1 MIFNFKFNNLNNFKN
16 NKNMEDER
24 PIRPMKPMKETD
36 QNIDYISL
44 ENLPILKEE
53 QLSQENISSN
63 LTKMVETPKWK
74 LTFEA
79 MIYFRCVNKQNPSL
93 IKNII
98 PQLVKYLIKLSNS
111 IRSGISKE
119 SIILVG
125 EILHNFVCENPEDLE
140 TIKQLLNILIQ
151 CASSNK
157 KFIKDTSNELIQNG
171 IIKNKNYLNLETICI
186 IIDLMKDKKSS
197 VCEICFNVY
206 EQMIKSININ
216 NNDISDNTWNKFF
229 DKINELYSA
238 KKEIYIK
245 KCVKILEYF
254 EKTLSKNNFE
264 ELLNK
269 LNRNEDIKKY
279 EQWLILGTKKNSTQ
293 MSFKEFMKTKK
304 GFGLEN
310 K

>member
-1 MIFNFKFNNLNNFKN
+1 
-16 NKNMEDER
+16 MEDER
-24 PIRPMKPMKETD
+24 PIRPMKPIKEMD

-44 ENLPILKEE
+44 ENLPILSEE

-79 MIYFRCVNKQNPSL
+79 MVFFRSINKQNPSL

-98 PQLVKYLIKLSNS
+98 PQLSKYLIKLSNS

-125 EILHNFVCENPEDLE
+125 EIINNYINEKSEDLE
-140 TIKQLLNILIQ
+140 IIKQLLNILIQ

-157 KFIKDTSNELIQNG
+157 KFIKDTSNELIKNG

-197 VCEICFNVY
+197 VCEIC
-206 EQMIKSININ
+206 
-216 NNDISDNTWNKFF
+216 NTLF

-238 KKEIYIK
+238 KKEIYTK

-254 EKTLSKNNFE
+254 EKTLNKKNFE
-264 ELLNK
+264 DLLNK
-269 LNRNEDIKKY
+269 LNRSEDYKKY

-304 GFGLEN
+304 GFGIEN

>member
-1 MIFNFKFNNLNNFKN
+1 
-16 NKNMEDER
+16 MEDER
-24 PIRPMKPMKETD
+24 PICPMKPMKETE
-36 QNIDYISL
+36 QNIDYISF
-44 ENLPILKEE
+44 EKLPILSEE
-53 QLSQENISSN
+53 QLYQENISSN

-79 MIYFRCVNKQNPSL
+79 MVFFRSINKQNPSL

-98 PQLVKYLIKLSNS
+98 PQLSKYLIKLSNS

-125 EILHNFVCENPEDLE
+125 EILNYFISETPDDLE
-140 TIKQLLNILIQ
+140 MIKQLLYILIQ
-151 CASSNK
+151 SASSNK
-157 KFIKDTSNELIQNG
+157 KFIKDTSNELIQSG
-171 IIKNKNYLNLETICI
+171 IIKNKNYLNLETIYI

-197 VCEICFNVY
+197 VCDICYNIY
-206 EQMIKSININ
+206 EQMIKDININ
-216 NNDISDNTWNKFF
+216 NKDISDNTWNNFF

-238 KKEIYIK
+238 KKEIYTK

-254 EKTLSKNNFE
+254 EKTINKNNFE

-269 LNRNEDIKKY
+269 LNRSEDIKKY

>member
-1 MIFNFKFNNLNNFKN
+1 
-16 NKNMEDER
+16 MEDER
-24 PIRPMKPMKETD
+24 PILPMKQMKEID
-36 QNIDYISL
+36 QNIDYISS
-44 ENLPILKEE
+44 ENLPILSED
-53 QLSQENISSN
+53 QFSQENISFN

-79 MIYFRCVNKQNPSL
+79 MIFFRSVNKQNPSL

-98 PQLVKYLIKLSNS
+98 PQLSKYLIKLSNS

-125 EILHNFVCENPEDLE
+125 EILNSFIIENPEDIE
-140 TIKQLLNILIQ
+140 IIKQLLNILIQ

-157 KFIKDTSNELIQNG
+157 KFIKDTSNELIQTG
-171 IIKNKNYLNLETICI
+171 IIKNKNYLNLEIICI

-197 VCEICFNVY
+197 VGEICFNIY
-206 EQMIKSININ
+206 EQMIKDININ
-216 NNDISDNTWNKFF
+216 NKDINENIWNNFF

-238 KKEIYIK
+238 KKEIYTK

-254 EKTLSKNNFE
+254 EKILNKNNFE

-269 LNRNEDIKKY
+269 LNRSEDIKKY

-304 GFGLEN
+304 GFALEN